1 MAIDDIDLRILDMLQ
16 RNGKLSQAKIAGAV
30 GLTTPSVNERIKKM
44 ERHGMIKG
52 FVALLDHEKMGLPVT
67 AYIDVA
73 LEHPRFEK
81 SFLDDLEKLLAVQEC
96 HYLAGDYAYRLKV
109 KAATPGAL
117 ADFLQQRLLAIR
129 GVREEMSAREVVC
142 DGGDRIAVDFTIDRA
157 FDVARVHRRLRRAP
171 VPGRNERARIEHLD
185 YIRYLESTLRTRCG
199 TRHVGKR
206 MGRVHRAARTA
217 FVLRDPR
224 IPRIAEVE
232 RHLVMEQPSDLVRRR
247 DARFAF
253 PGRCNLLA

>member
-52 FVALLDHEKMGLPVT
+52 FVALLDHEKMGLPLT

-96 HYLAGDYAYRLKV
+96 HYLAGDFAYRLKV
-109 KAATPGAL
+109 KAANPGAL

-129 GVREEMSAREVVC
+129 GVV
-142 DGGDRIAVDFTIDRA
+142 
-157 FDVARVHRRLRRAP
+157 
-171 VPGRNERARIEHLD
+171 RARTCLS
-185 YIRYLESTLRTRCG
+185 LSSKKESTL
-199 TRHVGKR
+199 
-206 MGRVHRAARTA
+206 
-217 FVLRDPR
+217 LPL
-224 IPRIAEVE
+224 VE
-232 RHLVMEQPSDLVRRR
+232 EAPKEK
-247 DARFAF
+247 
-253 PGRCNLLA
+253 

>member
-52 FVALLDHEKMGLPVT
+52 FVALLDHEKMGLPLT

-96 HYLAGDYAYRLKV
+96 HYLAGDFAYRLKV
-109 KAATPGAL
+109 KAANPAAL

-129 GVREEMSAREVVC
+129 GVQ
-142 DGGDRIAVDFTIDRA
+142 
-157 FDVARVHRRLRRAP
+157 
-171 VPGRNERARIEHLD
+171 RARTCLS
-185 YIRYLESTLRTRCG
+185 LSSKKESTL
-199 TRHVGKR
+199 
-206 MGRVHRAARTA
+206 
-217 FVLRDPR
+217 LPL
-224 IPRIAEVE
+224 VE
-232 RHLVMEQPSDLVRRR
+232 DGEKEK
-247 DARFAF
+247 
-253 PGRCNLLA
+253 